1 MGFAVFKTTAKKAK
15 TKTKAIFAFGRHADQ
30 ITEPDEAGGFVI
42 WKLCVNHDA
51 KVPGGLAKTWR
62 IAAKDLTHDEAV
74 ALMNKKLKFKA
85 WHTKAE
91 KETA

>member
-1 MGFAVFKTTAKKAK
+1 MLVFKTTAKKAR
-15 TKTKAIFAFGRHADQ
+15 TKAKTIFAFGRHADF
-30 ITEPDEAGGFVI
+30 IGEPDEAGGFVI

-62 IAAKDLTHDEAV
+62 WVAKDLTHDEAI

-91 KETA
+91 KETANA